1 MLRLNSLLYMGLALP
16 AALFGQETP
25 GQTTSGQTAG
35 APTAE
40 IGRILERL
48 DKIEQDNAR
57 LERENRDLANQLAEL
72 KRELAASQPTAR
84 APSAAAS
91 AATTPA
97 ATGAAEDSNAAP
109 KASLEER
116 QTIVERRVDE
126 QAQIKVE
133 ASQRYP
139 IRITGMALFNAYFNS
154 SYGGGQQYPA
164 EAALNPSPEAVGA
177 TLRQTI
183 IGLEYHGP
191 KAFFGAEINGAVAMD
206 FFTGGVNFNSTFR
219 LRTGSIDLDWKT
231 TKFMVGIEKP
241 IFNPREPAS
250 LAQVGVSPLTG
261 AGNLWLWIPQARLE
275 QDFAFT
281 SHTGLRAR
289 AGIVQTH
296 ETSPYASPTGV
307 TVASYR
313 PGAEGRV
320 EFYHDI
326 DDDHRVEVAGG
337 FHTSQT
343 HAGGFSIPS
352 RVYAGDWFYNPF
364 KKLEWTGAFFTG
376 ENVTNLGAGP
386 VNEGY
391 AVYRSAAFPITMRGG
406 WSQFTVHTVRRVD
419 LHLFSG
425 AQYYENRVLDT
436 GDVSRTVA
444 FGANVFFRIA
454 PNVLIGP
461 EAAQFR
467 TLYIGRGTRLTN
479 HYDFAL
485 AYLF

>member
-1 MLRLNSLLYMGLALP
+1 MLRLNSLLALGLALP
-16 AALFGQETP
+16 APLFGQITP
-25 GQTTSGQTAG
+25 GQAAGAQTAD
-35 APTAE
+35 

-48 DKIEQDNAR
+48 DRVEQANAR
-57 LERENRDLANQLAEL
+57 LERENRELANQLAEL
-72 KRELAASQPTAR
+72 KRELAASP
-84 APSAAAS
+84 PGAAAS
-91 AATTPA
+91 TAVTT
-97 ATGAAEDSNAAP
+97 GLAAP
-109 KASLEER
+109 AGTAAAAADSSAAPQATLEER

-139 IRITGMALFNAYFNS
+139 IRITGMALFNAYYNS
-154 SYGGGQQYPA
+154 RYGGGQQYPG
-164 EAALNPSPEAVGA
+164 AASLNASPPAVGG
-177 TLRQTI
+177 TLRQSI
-183 IGLEYHGP
+183 IGLEFHGP
-191 KAFFGAEINGAVAMD
+191 KTFFGADVNGAVAMD
-206 FFTGGVNFNSTFR
+206 FFTGGVSFNSTFR
-219 LRTGSIDLDWKT
+219 LRTGSINLDWKT

-261 AGNLWLWIPQARLE
+261 AGNLWLWIPQARIE

-281 SHTGLRAR
+281 GHTGLRAR
-289 AGIVQTH
+289 VGIVQTH
-296 ETSPYASPTGV
+296 ETPPYDAASGTP
-307 TVASYR
+307 APSSR

-320 EFYHDI
+320 EFYHQI
-326 DDDHRVEVAGG
+326 DDDRRLEVAGG

-364 KKLEWTGAFFTG
+364 RKLEWTGAFFTG

-386 VNEGY
+386 INEGY
-391 AVYRSAAFPITMRGG
+391 AVYRSSAIPITTRGG
-406 WSQFTVHTVRRVD
+406 WTQFTIHAVRRVD

-425 AQYYENRVLDT
+425 TQYYESRVLDIN
-436 GDVSRTVA
+436 DASRTVA
-444 FGANVFFRIA
+444 FGANIFFRIA